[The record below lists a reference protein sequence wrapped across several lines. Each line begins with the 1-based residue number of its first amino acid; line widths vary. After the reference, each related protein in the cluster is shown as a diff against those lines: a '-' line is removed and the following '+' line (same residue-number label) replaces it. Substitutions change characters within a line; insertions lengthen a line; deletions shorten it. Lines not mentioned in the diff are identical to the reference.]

1 MRLRPVPAAA
11 ITLAMAKR
19 MTARDDAP
27 LGDTAGKLVAA
38 AAKEFKRHGFHGT
51 DSNKIARRAGF
62 APQTFYRWFR
72 DKTQIFLAVY
82 RAWEDEEREV
92 VGGLLAARAPDERL
106 VDAIVAHHRAY
117 RLFRRSLRQL
127 SLEDAV
133 VRRARAESRLRQIER
148 IRRGTGLE
156 VGSTADIAVILLQ
169 IERLSDAIAEGELS
183 DLGIADAAARAA
195 LGALLAR
202 LRR

>member
-1 MRLRPVPAAA
+1 
-11 ITLAMAKR
+11 MAKR
-19 MTARDDAP
+19 MTARDDTPAMGATP
-27 LGDTAGKLVAA
+27 GDTAGKLVAA

-72 DKTQIFLAVY
+72 DKTEIFLAVY

-92 VGGLLAARAPDERL
+92 VGGLLAEQASDERL
-106 VDAIVAHHRAY
+106 VDAIVGHHRSY

-133 VRRARAESRLRQIER
+133 VRKARAESRLRQIER
-148 IRRGTGLE
+148 IRRGSGPE
-156 VGSTADIAVILLQ
+156 IGSTADIAVILLQ
-169 IERLSDAIAEGELS
+169 IERLSDAIAEGELG
-183 DLGIADAAARAA
+183 DLGVGDAPGRAA

>member
-1 MRLRPVPAAA
+1 
-11 ITLAMAKR
+11 MAKR

-27 LGDTAGKLVAA
+27 ATGATPGDTAGKLVAA

-72 DKTQIFLAVY
+72 DKTEIFLAVY

-92 VGGLLAARAPDERL
+92 VGGLLAEHASNERL

-133 VRRARAESRLRQIER
+133 VRKARAESRLRQIER
-148 IRRGTGLE
+148 IRHGSGPE
-156 VGSTADIAVILLQ
+156 IGSTADIAVILLQ

-183 DLGIADAAARAA
+183 DLGVGDAPGRAA